1 MPQQSPYQIDIPAT
15 DILSYVYPEGK
26 EPYDQPI
33 WIDADNTEKSLS
45 PKQAL
50 GWIKRLGLGLDN
62 LKINRGEV
70 VMMFST
76 NHIFCP
82 VAYLGVA
89 GSGRVFSGTNP
100 AYTVGEISY
109 QITNTGAKIILVDPA
124 LLDNLL
130 KAADQVGF
138 PHDKIYLF
146 LDEPCKT
153 QRGIKD
159 WSSFLPTQ
167 KAAESWQWHRMSAE
181 ESSSNTAVLNYSSG
195 TTGLP
200 KGVRVAHQNII
211 ANVCQSLYMRELSQ
225 SYPQG
230 QKPPERFLGFLPL

>member
-15 DILSYVYPEGK
+15 DILSYVYPEGQ

-33 WIDADNTEKSLS
+33 WIDADNTDKSLS

-109 QITNTGAKIILVDPA
+109 QITNTGARIILVDPA

-195 TTGLP
+195 
-200 KGVRVAHQNII
+200 
-211 ANVCQSLYMRELSQ
+211 
-225 SYPQG
+225 
-230 QKPPERFLGFLPL
+230 

>member
-1 MPQQSPYQIDIPAT
+1 MPQQSPYQIDISAT

-26 EPYDQPI
+26 DPYDQPI
-33 WIDADNTEKSLS
+33 WIDADDTQKSLS

-62 LKINRGEV
+62 LKIGQGEV

-100 AYTVGEISY
+100 AYTVGEIAF

-146 LDEPCKT
+146 LDEPCQP

-167 KAAESWQWHRMSAE
+167 RDAENWQWHRMSAE

-195 TTGLP
+195 
-200 KGVRVAHQNII
+200 
-211 ANVCQSLYMRELSQ
+211 
-225 SYPQG
+225 
-230 QKPPERFLGFLPL
+230 

>member
-1 MPQQSPYQIDIPAT
+1 MPQQSPYRIDIPAT

-26 EPYDQPI
+26 ELYDQPI
-33 WIDADNTEKSLS
+33 WIDADDTTRSLS

-50 GWIKRLGLGLDN
+50 TWIKRLGMGLDN
-62 LKINRGEV
+62 LHIDKNEV

-100 AYTVGEISY
+100 AYTVKEIAY
-109 QITNTGAKIILVDPA
+109 QITNTGAKLILVDPS

-130 KAADQVGF
+130 KAADQVQF
-138 PHDKIYLF
+138 PRDKIYLF
-146 LDEPCKT
+146 LDEPCKP
-153 QRGIKD
+153 QKGIRD
-159 WSSFLPTQ
+159 WSAFLPSQ

-181 ESSSNTAVLNYSSG
+181 ESGANTAVLNYSSG
-195 TTGLP
+195 
-200 KGVRVAHQNII
+200 
-211 ANVCQSLYMRELSQ
+211 
-225 SYPQG
+225 
-230 QKPPERFLGFLPL
+230 